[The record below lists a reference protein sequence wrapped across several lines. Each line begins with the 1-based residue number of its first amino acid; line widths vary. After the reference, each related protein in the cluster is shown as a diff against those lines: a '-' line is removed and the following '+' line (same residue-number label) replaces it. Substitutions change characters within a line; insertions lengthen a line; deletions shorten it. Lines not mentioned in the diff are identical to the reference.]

1 MNKVEIIITKLVAE
15 LTELGLSD
23 VEIVNAVENELLHR
37 SIESA
42 MKRKLEQPSLLQ
54 LEAFWGDQ

>member
-1 MNKVEIIITKLVAE
+1 MNQVEIIITKFCTELV
-15 LTELGLSD
+15 ELGLSD

-42 MKRKLEQPSLLQ
+42 MKRKIEQPSLSE